1 MTHMNYFDAT
11 SYDTLNLV
19 ETIKSDITWN
29 KETGIKLMAVYKCQ
43 R

>member
-1 MTHMNYFDAT
+1 MNYFDAT

-43 R
+43 S